1 MGLVQNLKKR
11 LGRWAEKILVELSYL
26 YILQKEKQTLKRPD
40 SSLHITSSQ
49 NRLTMGH
56 QDTIIATSSPD
67 TSGKTIMKY
76 DTTEDIVAHVRRWA
90 TDKLESAELVGD
102 KIAIYAEFEDW
113 IELED
118 EDNVEVISLDLE
130 E

>member
-1 MGLVQNLKKR
+1 MGLVQNLRKK
-11 LGRWAEKILVELSYL
+11 LERWAEKILVELSYL
-26 YILQKEKQTLKRPD
+26 YIIQKEKQTLKKPD
-40 SSLHITSSQ
+40 NFLHTTSSR

-56 QDTIIATSSPD
+56 QDTIIATSSQD
-67 TSGKTIMKY
+67 TSGKTIMELK
-76 DTTEDIVAHVRRWA
+76 TTEDVVAHVRRWA
-90 TDKLESAELVGD
+90 TDRLESAELVGD
-102 KIAIYAEFEDW
+102 KIALYSEFEDW

>member
-1 MGLVQNLKKR
+1 
-11 LGRWAEKILVELSYL
+11 
-26 YILQKEKQTLKRPD
+26 
-40 SSLHITSSQ
+40 
-49 NRLTMGH
+49 
-56 QDTIIATSSPD
+56 
-67 TSGKTIMKY
+67 MKY